1 MQILLVLKKHSS
13 MHVKKC
19 TTLDNS
25 LGHFFKENLSTN
37 LFSSLISGTQIFM
50 KLHPIK
56 NKRSATTLV
65 ATLTISIGQN
75 MFGVSHKLHCK
86 NVAI

>member
-1 MQILLVLKKHSS
+1 MQIQVVLKKHSS

-19 TTLDNS
+19 MTLDNS

-37 LFSSLISGTQIFM
+37 LFSSIISATQIFI

-75 MFGVSHKLHCK
+75 MLG
-86 NVAI
+86 